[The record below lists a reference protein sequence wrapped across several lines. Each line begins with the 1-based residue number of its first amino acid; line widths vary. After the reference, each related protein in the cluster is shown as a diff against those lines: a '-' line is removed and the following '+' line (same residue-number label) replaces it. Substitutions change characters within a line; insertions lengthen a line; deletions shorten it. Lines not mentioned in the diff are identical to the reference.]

1 VVLNLKFLNELA
13 TSNDRNFKFT
23 ALSPCILPAVV
34 AAPLRPYSTAEAMPI
49 TEGNATYRHP
59 FDVSPN
65 SRAEHVIRF
74 VDFFIRICHV
84 SSHWKGWEGECCRG
98 LFCSSIF
105 RLPGSTA
112 VMMLKNESRG
122 NETLRMKVAQ
132 QCNPTASYH
141 PCQYGRQGSFLL
153 SRLIRG
159 LGATK

>member
-1 VVLNLKFLNELA
+1 MPFAQITSARCDA
-13 TSNDRNFKFT
+13 TLF
-23 ALSPCILPAVV
+23 
-34 AAPLRPYSTAEAMPI
+34 RPSCLTVRTVEIP
-49 TEGNATYRHP
+49 EGKGAYRHP
-59 FDVSPN
+59 LDVSPN

-74 VDFFIRICHV
+74 VDFSYEFAMFQAIGTT
-84 SSHWKGWEGECCRG
+84 GWEGECCRG

-132 QCNPTASYH
+132 QCNPTAGYQ
-141 PCQYGRQGSFLL
+141 PCQYGRQGSSLL